1 MQSMRIARYLA
12 NAGLASRR
20 KSEELILQ
28 GKISVNNKVIKDLS
42 FKINPEIDVVKYNNE
57 VVKLEEKVYYVLN
70 KPPGFLCTVKD
81 NFNRKTI
88 LDILDRKDKNERLYP
103 VGRLDY
109 NSRGLM
115 FLTNDGDFA
124 YKLTHPKFEIPKTY
138 EIILDREID
147 GKLLDK
153 IKNGVYI
160 DNVKLKV
167 ANITK
172 ENIPFKKSK
181 IVITIFEGRKR
192 VLRTLFKNLG
202 FNVIDLK
209 RVQIGNFKLE
219 NLKEGSYRKL
229 NKSEIK
235 SIYPR
240 DLETSKIP

>member
-1 MQSMRIARYLA
+1 MQSIRIARYLA
-12 NAGLASRR
+12 NAGVASRR
-20 KSEELILQ
+20 KSEELILK
-28 GKISVNNKVIKDLS
+28 GKISVNDKIIKDLS
-42 FKINPEIDVVKYNNE
+42 FKINPELDVVKYNGE

-88 LDILDRKDKNERLYP
+88 LDILDKKDKNERLYP

-138 EIILDREID
+138 EIILDGEID
-147 GKLLDK
+147 EKMLDK
-153 IKNGVYI
+153 IRDGVYI

-167 ANITK
+167 ANVTK

-181 IVITIFEGRKR
+181 IIITIFEGRKR

-202 FNVIDLK
+202 FKVIDLK
-209 RVQIGNFKLE
+209 RVKIGDFKLK

-229 NKSEIK
+229 DKSELK
-235 SIYPR
+235 PIYSE
-240 DLETSKIP
+240 DLETSKIT